1 VKPFAGSHLA
11 LSKLEAKICM
21 RNLWKILFI
30 LLASSLVHAHV
41 GSADVYYEGDAG
53 PYHLFVTIRLPQ
65 VIPGVAEIQVRCA
78 SPDVEN
84 IQVASLRLSG
94 LGSNLPPVPDVAQ
107 RSKDDPQFFVS
118 NLWFMEFGALQV
130 RVQADGAKG
139 KAELSIPVASFARQ
153 SLPMDRWL
161 SALLGFFFVLLTLSV
176 VLITGAVVRES
187 TVPPGEVP
195 QASNKRRSRIVMAF
209 AMILVVIIVYRGRS
223 TWKVEA
229 ATYARNVD
237 LLKPPRAEA
246 KLVDGNR
253 LVVRPAGP
261 LMVPLVGQ
269 SESASAIKM
278 DELIPDHGHVMHLF
292 LIRLPGL
299 DKMWHLH
306 PDLVEGGAFSEK
318 LPAMPA
324 GQYQVFADIVDK
336 NGFPWTLVGN
346 VDLPQINGSSTAGDD
361 SAWEGARLT
370 LPLPEA
376 TVAPLPDGARVVWER
391 GADSLKANVPVSFK
405 FRVEEKDGSPAR
417 GLEPYMG
424 MAAHAQVVC
433 IDLSV
438 FAHIHPSG
446 SVSMAALDMA
456 QSRLVNQ
463 TSSGSSAMAMDMGSM
478 HSTGSLPPRVSFPYG
493 FPHPG
498 DYRIFVQIKRSGQV
512 QTAAFDTHVQ

>member
-1 VKPFAGSHLA
+1 
-11 LSKLEAKICM
+11 M
-21 RNLWKILFI
+21 RNLLIFFI
-30 LLASSLVHAHV
+30 LLASTLVHAHV

-78 SPDVEN
+78 SPDVQT

-107 RSKDDPQFFVS
+107 RSKDDPQFFTS

-130 RVQADGAKG
+130 RIQADGPKG

-187 TVPPGEVP
+187 TVPPGEAP
-195 QASNKRRSRIVMAF
+195 QAPNRRRSRIVMAL
-209 AMILVVIIVYRGRS
+209 ALIMVVIIVYRGRA
-223 TWKVEA
+223 TWNVEA
-229 ATYARNVD
+229 ATYERNVN
-237 LLKPPRAEA
+237 LLKPPRAETT
-246 KLVDGNR
+246 LLDGNR

-269 SESASAIKM
+269 SQSASAVKM

-292 LIRLPGL
+292 LIRLPGME
-299 DKMWHLH
+299 KMWHLH
-306 PDLVEGGAFSEK
+306 PDLVDGGAFSER

-346 VDLPQINGSSTAGDD
+346 VDLPQINGSSAMGDD

-370 LPLPEA
+370 APLSES
-376 TVAPLPDGARVVWER
+376 TVAPLSGGARVVWER

-433 IDLSV
+433 FDLSV
-438 FAHIHPSG
+438 FAHIHPAG

-456 QSRLVNQ
+456 QERLMAQ
-463 TSSGSSAMAMDMGSM
+463 PSAGATAMAMDMGSP
-478 HSTGSLPPRVSFPYG
+478 HSPASLPPKVSFPYG

-498 DYRIFVQIKRSGQV
+498 DYRIFVQIKQSGKV
-512 QTAAFDTHVQ
+512 QTAAFDAHVQ